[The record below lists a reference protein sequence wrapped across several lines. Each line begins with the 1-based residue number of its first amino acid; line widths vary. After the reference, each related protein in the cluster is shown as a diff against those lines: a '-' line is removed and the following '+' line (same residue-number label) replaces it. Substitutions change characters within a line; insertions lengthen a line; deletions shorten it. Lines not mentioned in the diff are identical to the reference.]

1 MDKYDV
7 IKMIG
12 EGAFGKAF
20 LAKGKADSQQCVIKE
35 INLTKM
41 PHREKEASRKE
52 VILLAKMK
60 HPNIV
65 KFFTS
70 LQEVNK
76 LYIVMEY
83 CDGGDL
89 MKRINRQ
96 HGVLFDEDQILGWFV
111 QISLGLKHIHDRKI
125 LHRDIKT
132 QNIFLSNNEMVA
144 KLGDFGIARVLNN
157 TMELARTCVGTPYY
171 LSPEICQNKPYN
183 NKTDIWSLGC
193 VLYELCTLRHP
204 FEGTNLHQLVLK
216 ICQAHFDPISP
227 KFSSDLQTLITQLF
241 KISPRNRPSINS
253 ILKKPFLE
261 KLIAKYLSPVE
272 MQEEFGHT
280 LIHRK
285 RPPAAQPVTNL
296 AKGVRRTS
304 NRAWMCVHKDKCLGP
319 IMQKKRFQ
327 GNHPPKPK
335 ILMPPK
341 RRELLPRKEWI
352 PPRVQKPILY
362 QGPQKRVVER
372 PEVAPECRMYGHFYA
387 QLDIL
392 QKRACDPR
400 PAEYLQRR
408 LEAQQYKLKV
418 EKQLGLRPSSPESNN
433 QSQVQ
438 ERKGKQHK
446 FQDLQSKKNEIKQE
460 EYWKQLEEIR
470 QQYHNDMKAIRSKV
484 GRGLE
489 EDSNVS
495 HKTYFVKQ
503 NKTYTHQ
510 DEPKEDVERKLE
522 HIRLQNK
529 QERKML
535 EQKYKV
541 KGGVKFEINLNEF
554 IIDENTK
561 QGEEEIDVLN
571 ETLTF
576 EDGMKLKEKQ
586 LMNEYE
592 DDTDQALEKRYCP
605 EAAVHRQDVVTG
617 EKRRHWSVRAPQTLI
632 HMIEEADITS
642 ACSTTAA
649 DGQVIITED
658 ASQNRRQ
665 WKQESPGTLMNM
677 LAAAELASDSF
688 SANEQEFV
696 ETLKYWL
703 PSDEKERKVES
714 PSATD
719 MDEGQLEPRSD
730 DDDDTNFEESEDE
743 LRNEVMESLE
753 KLAISKEE
761 EEMPDHPKDKE
772 KSEDHVS
779 DQASGT
785 PDQHSEET
793 CIPPNAKICAVDE
806 GQEGT
811 N

>member
-12 EGAFGKAF
+12 EGAFGRAF
-20 LAKGKADSQQCVIKE
+20 LAKGKMDNQQCVIKE

-41 PHREKEASRKE
+41 PHREKEASKKE

-70 LQEVNK
+70 LQEMNK

-89 MKRINRQ
+89 MKRISRQ

-204 FEGTNLHQLVLK
+204 FEGTNLQQLVLK
-216 ICQAHFDPISP
+216 ICQARFDPISP
-227 KFSSDLQTLITQLF
+227 KFSSDLQTLVTQLF
-241 KISPRNRPSINS
+241 KIPPRNRPSINS

-261 KLIAKYLSPVE
+261 KLIAKYLSPAVI
-272 MQEEFGHT
+272 QEEFSHT

-285 RPPAAQPVTNL
+285 RPAAAQPVTNL
-296 AKGVRRTS
+296 AKG
-304 NRAWMCVHKDKCLGP
+304 P
-319 IMQKKRFQ
+319 IMQKKRLQ
-327 GNHPPKPK
+327 GNHPPKSK

-352 PPRVQKPILY
+352 PPRAQKPTLVSFPIVFIL
-362 QGPQKRVVER
+362 
-372 PEVAPECRMYGHFYA
+372 
-387 QLDIL
+387 
-392 QKRACDPR
+392 R

-418 EKQLGLRPSSPESNN
+418 EKQLGLRPSSAEPNN
-433 QSQVQ
+433 QLQMK
-438 ERKGKQHK
+438 ERKGEQSKL
-446 FQDLQSKKNEIKQE
+446 QDLQSKKNKIKQE
-460 EYWKQLEEIR
+460 EYRKQLEEIR
-470 QQYHNDMKAIRSKV
+470 QQYHNDMKAIRRKV

-489 EDSNVS
+489 EDSNVN
-495 HKTYFVKQ
+495 HKTYVVKQ
-503 NKTYTHQ
+503 KNTYAHQ
-510 DEPKEDVERKLE
+510 DEPKEDIERKLE
-522 HIRLQNK
+522 QIRLQSK

-541 KGGVKFEINLNEF
+541 KGGVKFEINLNKC
-554 IIDENTK
+554 IIDENNK

-571 ETLTF
+571 ETLPF

-586 LMNEYE
+586 LMNEHE
-592 DDTDQALEKRYCP
+592 DETDQALEKIYCP
-605 EAAVHRQDVVTG
+605 EAEESSQGGARSRVHVPKEQLKTLERFNL
-617 EKRRHWSVRAPQTLI
+617 EKRRLAGMRAIIKDVKCCPVG
-632 HMIEEADITS
+632 EEQGI
-642 ACSTTAA
+642 
-649 DGQVIITED
+649 
-658 ASQNRRQ
+658 
-665 WKQESPGTLMNM
+665 QE
-677 LAAAELASDSF
+677 
-688 SANEQEFV
+688 
-696 ETLKYWL
+696 
-703 PSDEKERKVES
+703 
-714 PSATD
+714 
-719 MDEGQLEPRSD
+719 
-730 DDDDTNFEESEDE
+730 
-743 LRNEVMESLE
+743 
-753 KLAISKEE
+753 
-761 EEMPDHPKDKE
+761 
-772 KSEDHVS
+772 
-779 DQASGT
+779 
-785 PDQHSEET
+785 
-793 CIPPNAKICAVDE
+793 
-806 GQEGT
+806 
-811 N
+811 

>member
-1 MDKYDV
+1 MDKYDI

-20 LAKGKADSQQCVIKE
+20 LAKGKADNQQCVIKE

-41 PHREKEASRKE
+41 PHREKEASKKE

-70 LQEVNK
+70 LQEMNK

-96 HGVLFDEDQILGWFV
+96 HGVLFDEEQILGWFV

-132 QNIFLSNNEMVA
+132 QNIFLSNNEKIA

-157 TMELARTCVGTPYY
+157 TMELVRTCVGTPYY

-204 FEGTNLHQLVLK
+204 FEGINLHHLVLK
-216 ICQAHFDPISP
+216 ICQARFDPISP

-241 KISPRNRPSINS
+241 KIPPRNRPSINS
-253 ILKKPFLE
+253 ILKKPFLK

-280 LIHRK
+280 LIHRN

-296 AKGVRRTS
+296 AQ
-304 NRAWMCVHKDKCLGP
+304 GP

-327 GNHPPKPK
+327 GNHPPKSK

-352 PPRVQKPILY
+352 PPRAQKPILY
-362 QGPQKRVVER
+362 QNPQKKLARR
-372 PEVAPECRMYGHFYA
+372 PEVAPDCRLYDHLYA

-408 LEAQQYKLKV
+408 LEARQYKLKV
-418 EKQLGLRPSSPESNN
+418 EKQLGLRPSSAEPNN
-433 QSQVQ
+433 QLQVQ
-438 ERKGKQHK
+438 ERKGEQPK

-470 QQYHNDMKAIRSKV
+470 EQYHNDMKAIRKKV

-503 NKTYTHQ
+503 KKTYIHQ
-510 DEPKEDVERKLE
+510 DEPKEDMERKLE
-522 HIRLQNK
+522 QIRLQSK

-541 KGGVKFEINLNEF
+541 KGGVKFEINLNEC

-592 DDTDQALEKRYCP
+592 DDTDQALEKRYCL
-605 EAAVHRQDVVTG
+605 EAAVHRKDVVTG
-617 EKRRHWSVRAPQTLI
+617 EKRRHWSVRAPQTLL
-632 HMIEEADITS
+632 HMIEQADITS
-642 ACSTTAA
+642 TCSTTTG

-658 ASQNRRQ
+658 ASENRKQ

-688 SANEQEFV
+688 SANGQKFV

-703 PSDEKERKVES
+703 PHDEKEGKVE
-714 PSATD
+714 PASATD
-719 MDEGQLEPRSD
+719 VDEEPLESRS

-753 KLAISKEE
+753 KLAVSKEE
-761 EEMPDHPKDKE
+761 EAMPDHPKDEEKE
-772 KSEDHVS
+772 SEGDHVS
-779 DQASGT
+779 DQTSGT
-785 PDQHSEET
+785 PNQRLEET
-793 CIPPNAKICAVDE
+793 
-806 GQEGT
+806 
-811 N
+811 